1 MAVEAAYRL
10 PYTGEEVEDLLA
22 QIDGKVDKVDG
33 KGLST
38 NDFTSEEKAKLAGIE
53 SGAEANVNADWNAA
67 SGKAQILNK
76 PTIPDVSN
84 FITMQD
90 VQTYVNN
97 ALDGAVF
104 IGEKVDDVE

>member
-22 QIDGKVDKVDG
+22 QVDGKVDKVDG

-76 PTIPDVSN
+76 PTI
-84 FITMQD
+84 ITMQD